1 MRSKLFIISLFLLAA
16 ISLLQAQS
24 DMLLYGLRRVPQ
36 SNFGNPA
43 FIPEANTVVG
53 VPIISSIS
61 NSVYSSSFSFNDI
74 FVEKAGSDSLYLN
87 LNKITNSSS
96 DNNYVTEYFEND
108 LLYLGF
114 KINRSFLNIG
124 IRNRLYSRA
133 IYATDLVKLAWD
145 GNANYIGEELQL
157 NSTFIN
163 HDHFISYYAAFAFA
177 IGNNVNLG
185 VRASLNQGLSSIQTE
200 KNQIVMETA
209 NHQENVYSL
218 NANTAFVINTS
229 GLNSDSAK
237 EDFSA
242 TDYALNFQNLG
253 FSIDFGGDFK
263 LSERIKLNF
272 SVLDLGFTN
281 WKSNLK
287 TYEST
292 DTNVH
297 FSGIYADISTTED
310 LFQAYGDSL
319 AELIQ
324 INEFE
329 KEYKTQLPTRIFFGF
344 EYYSMDQSNRLSL
357 VFSGTFLKNNF
368 SPAFSVAYDKSV
380 SRHFAFKISY
390 SYLQYAPLNLGLG
403 LVLNLRPVQF
413 YVLTDNV
420 FGAINWSGQRYLNI
434 HFGINLAF
442 TEQSRIKKGEP
453 VFRR

>member
-1 MRSKLFIISLFLLAA
+1 MRSKVLILSLFLLAI
-16 ISLLQAQS
+16 ISQLQAQS

-36 SNFGNPA
+36 SNFSNPA
-43 FIPEANTVVG
+43 FIPEAKTVVG
-53 VPIISSIS
+53 IPMISSIS
-61 NSVYSSSFSFNDI
+61 NSIYSSSFSFNDI
-74 FVEKAGSDSLYLN
+74 FVEKAGSDSLYFN
-87 LNKITNSSS
+87 LSKITNSNS

-114 KINRSFLNIG
+114 KIKRNFLNIG

-133 IYATDLVKLAWD
+133 IYSTDLVKLAWN

-157 NSTFIN
+157 SSTFIN

-185 VRASLNQGLSSIQTE
+185 IRASLNQGLSSVQTE
-200 KNQIVMETA
+200 KNQIVMETV

-218 NANTAFVINTS
+218 NANTAFVMNTS
-229 GLNSDSAK
+229 GLASDSAT
-237 EDFSA
+237 EDFSG
-242 TDYALNFQNLG
+242 TDYLFNFQNLG
-253 FSIDFGGDFK
+253 FSVDFGGDFK
-263 LSERIKLNF
+263 LSERVKLNF

-292 DTNVH
+292 DTNVQ

-310 LFQAYGDSL
+310 LFKAYGDSL
-319 AELIQ
+319 AELIN

-329 KEYKTQLPTRIFFGF
+329 QEYKTQLPTRIFFGF
-344 EYYSMDQSNRLSL
+344 EYYSMDQSSRLSL

-380 SRHFAFKISY
+380 SRHFAFKVSY

-403 LVLNLRPVQF
+403 LILNLRPIQL
-413 YVLTDNV
+413 YVLTDNI
-420 FGAINWSGQRYLNI
+420 FGAINWSGQKYLNI